1 MKRLLLGILLLAG
14 IAAGQQQKT
23 IKDPAEYQEY
33 ISAQNMPEG
42 APKAAAMESFA
53 STYPQSV
60 MFTDALEEA
69 MAGYQKAGNVAKVVA
84 IARRIVAVE
93 PAPLRALAILVTF
106 DRVKVT
112 NGNRDPLSEICGYAT
127 EGAGLVGKWP
137 KPDGM
142 NDADFQKL
150 QNQLAVIF
158 YGGVGF
164 CHLQGKNFTDAR
176 DAYTKS
182 FQIDPTNLQ
191 DVYQLAV
198 ADLEM
203 TPIDMNGV
211 WYCSKAMHLA
221 EAQNNTP
228 AVNSMVAY
236 CKARYKKYHGSDE
249 GWEQIVK
256 SSTSQTVLPANF
268 ASSIKPALTPCDLA
282 VQAVQ
287 QNDVGSLSFG
297 DKEFILS
304 KATCSPANKEAADKV
319 WQSIL
324 ALEKF
329 GDARLQI
336 PVKVIAV
343 ATDSLDCAVA
353 DDNRESGKVDLH
365 VMMEKP
371 MLHPPAVG
379 SEISLIGV
387 IKAYNTSP
395 FLFVME
401 KGSLAAA
408 K

>member
-14 IAAGQQQKT
+14 IAATGQQQKT
-23 IKDPAEYQEY
+23 IKDPAEYQAY
-33 ISAQNMPEG
+33 ISAQNTTD
-42 APKAAAMESFA
+42 AAARAVAMEAFA
-53 STYPQSV
+53 TRYPQSV
-60 MFTDALEEA
+60 VVSDALEQS
-69 MAGYQKAGNVAKVVA
+69 MAAYQQAGNVAKVEA
-84 IARRIVAVE
+84 IARRIVAAD
-93 PAPLRALAILVTF
+93 PSSLRALAILVSL
-106 DRVKVT
+106 DRAS
-112 NGNRDPLSEICGYAT
+112 GNQESATELCGYAT
-127 EGAGLVGKWP
+127 RGAGLLPKWP

-142 NDADFQKL
+142 SDADFQKL
-150 QNQLAVIF
+150 QNQMAAIF
-158 YGGVGF
+158 YGGAGF

-203 TPIDMNGV
+203 TPADMNGL
-211 WYCSKAMHLA
+211 WYCAKAMHLA
-221 EAQNNTP
+221 EAQNNTK

-236 CKARYKKYHGSDE
+236 CKARYRKYHGSDE

-256 SSTSQTVLPANF
+256 SSTSQTALPANF
-268 ASSIKPALTPCDLA
+268 ASSIKPAPTPCDLA

-287 QNDVGSLSFG
+287 QNDAADLSFS

-365 VMMEKP
+365 VLMEKP